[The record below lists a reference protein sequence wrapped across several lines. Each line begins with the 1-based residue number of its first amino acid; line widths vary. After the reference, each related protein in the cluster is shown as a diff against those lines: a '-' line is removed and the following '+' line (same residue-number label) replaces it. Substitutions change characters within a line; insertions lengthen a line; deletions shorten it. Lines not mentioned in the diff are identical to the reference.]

1 MNIPAYKGFIS
12 YSHADEH
19 WASWL
24 HRSLESYRVPG
35 KLVGTQTPL
44 GEIPQKLRPIFRD
57 RDDLSSASDLSTTVK
72 TALANSESLIVICSP
87 NSAASQWVNEEIRE
101 FVRLGKQ
108 SRILCVIVDGDPAST
123 EVDSRCFPP
132 ALAEAGLYEP
142 LAADVR
148 SWADGKHLARLKL
161 VAGLLGLPLDQLRRR
176 ELQKRRKIQALI
188 FIASLVVVVVLASA
202 VWFQV
207 TAQQRRSSGETL
219 VSLKLN
225 ELRTLV
231 KVTEDPEELVH
242 LGDWDEQELASLITS
257 AGTNKPA
264 LMKNAMALRSLGQKQ
279 SRAGTIKEA
288 LESFRKSWALIAHSY
303 QLDRTDLS
311 VFFELGQADYWIG
324 QMHRDRGELDLA
336 EHYFMSYT
344 EITRRLILL
353 QPQNDEWVM
362 EMSYALTNLGMVQR
376 SRRVSDPVRALQ
388 LMQSALEYNQIALVL
403 DPKSSYYRSELGQSN
418 ANFAD
423 AQKDVCDLEGA
434 LASQLEN
441 ISLQSSLYEANRSNI
456 SHILRLAFALSGYA
470 KIQLMMGRVD
480 EARPNIERSLKLME
494 EALAEKPGGLS
505 RQRQVLERKQLLAWL
520 DAISGKPDQAWIIS
534 NAIGEEWQALLG
546 GEEWQ
551 ALLAKNGSDDVRA
564 MIAYSNFRLY
574 QSGIASIRGDQA
586 FAKRAIAESVA
597 LLEALVID
605 LPDNRTLGNLLT
617 QAAFQYWETRN
628 ELPPQESWSLLPDYS
643 ANVGRTRACL
653 DADMAVRQAI
663 MQGNMTRAEEMT
675 TYLLSHGYREPGFVQ
690 ICTSYS
696 ICPQL

>member
-1 MNIPAYKGFIS
+1 MITPAYRGFIS
-12 YSHADEH
+12 YSHADER
-19 WASWL
+19 WATWL
-24 HRSLESYRVPG
+24 HRSMESYRVPG

-44 GEIPQKLRPIFRD
+44 GEVPRQLRPIFRD

-72 TALANSESLIVICSP
+72 AALANSESLIVICSP

-123 EVDSRCFPP
+123 EADARCFPP
-132 ALAEAGLYEP
+132 ALAEAGLHEP

-176 ELQKRRKIQALI
+176 DLQKRRKVQALI
-188 FIASLVVVVVLASA
+188 FVASLVLVVVLASA

-231 KVTEDPEELVH
+231 KFTEDPEELAH

-257 AGTNKPA
+257 AGTDKPA
-264 LMKNAMALRSLGQKQ
+264 LMKNAMALRSQGQKQ

-303 QLDRTDLS
+303 HLDRTDLS

-441 ISLQSSLYEANRSNI
+441 ISLQSSLYEENRTNT
-456 SHILRLAFALSGYA
+456 SHILLLAFALSGYA

-494 EALAEKPGGLS
+494 EALAEKPGGIS

-520 DAISGKPDQAWIIS
+520 DAVSGKTDQAWIIS
-534 NAIGEEWQALLG
+534 NVIGEEWQALLA
-546 GEEWQ
+546 E
-551 ALLAKNGSDDVRA
+551 NGSDDVRA
-564 MIAYSNFRLY
+564 MISYSNFRLY

-586 FAKRAIAESVA
+586 FAKRAIAESVS
-597 LLEALVID
+597 LLEALVIK
-605 LPDNRTLGNLLT
+605 LPDNRVLGNLLT
-617 QAAFQYWETRN
+617 QAAFQYWQTRN
-628 ELPPQESWSLLPDYS
+628 ELPPQESRSLLPDYS

-663 MQGNMTRAEEMT
+663 MQENMTRAEEMT
-675 TYLLSHGYREPGFVQ
+675 TYLLRHGYREPGFMQ
-690 ICTSYS
+690 ICTGYS
-696 ICPQL
+696 ICPQP